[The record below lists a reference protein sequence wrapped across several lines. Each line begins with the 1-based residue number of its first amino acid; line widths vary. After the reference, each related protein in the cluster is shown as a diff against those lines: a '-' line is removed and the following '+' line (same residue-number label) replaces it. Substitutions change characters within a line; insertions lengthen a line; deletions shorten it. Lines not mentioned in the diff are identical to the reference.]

1 MNAWTL
7 AIANLAN
14 LPQPEPM
21 EVISTGRCAYCGD
34 TLPLR
39 RKKYCT
45 DEHMRTHHNSL
56 APTTRAGRM
65 KKS

>member
-14 LPQPEPM
+14 LPQPQPE
-21 EVISTGRCAYCGD
+21 EVVSTGRCLWCGD
-34 TLPLR
+34 SLPIR
-39 RKKYCT
+39 RKKYCQNHCMT
-45 DEHMRTHHNSL
+45 SHHNSL